1 MDNQDLSLS
10 RGASCNDLNTN
21 KDSLNVQQYMLS
33 KPHETKEAKGH
44 KVRHSMDFRDQ
55 NQLLTQARSSLNGQ

>member
-10 RGASCNDLNTN
+10 RGASCNDLNVN
-21 KDSLNVQQYMLS
+21 KDSLNIQQYAHN

-44 KVRHSMDFRDQ
+44 KVRHSMDFND
-55 NQLLTQARSSLNGQ
+55 